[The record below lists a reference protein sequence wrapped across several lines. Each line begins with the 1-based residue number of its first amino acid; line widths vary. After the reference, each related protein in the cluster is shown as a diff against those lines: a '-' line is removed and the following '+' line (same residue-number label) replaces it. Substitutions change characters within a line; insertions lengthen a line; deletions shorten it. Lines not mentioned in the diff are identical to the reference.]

1 MYKHVFG
8 PVPSRRL
15 GVSLGVDLVKPKSCN
30 MNCIFCECGAT
41 PKLSTKRESFKDIK
55 EVEEELKSVLKD
67 ITPDYITFSG
77 SGEPT
82 LSKDL
87 GKIIKW
93 IKANIDVKVCLI
105 TNGLLL
111 KEDEVIEEI
120 LDVDLI
126 IPTLNSVNNE
136 VFHKINRPAENI
148 DVAMLMEGLR
158 KLSASSYKGKIYLE
172 TFIIEGLTDR
182 KEDIEKMANFLQGI
196 RFDKLQLNSL
206 ARRGAENWV
215 KPASIECLK
224 NVEKIF
230 HENGIKNIEIVKEM
244 KEIEK
249 KLDIKK
255 DLLENM
261 KAKRAYSEEEIEK
274 IFKK

>member
-30 MNCIFCECGAT
+30 MNCVFCECGAT

-55 EVEEELKSVLKD
+55 EVEKELKSVLKD
-67 ITPDYITFSG
+67 VTPDYITFSG

-87 GKIIKW
+87 GKIVKW
-93 IKANIDVKVCLI
+93 IKNNTDVKVCLI

-120 LDVDLI
+120 SDVDLI

-136 VFHKINRPAENI
+136 VFHKINRPDKNVDI
-148 DVAMLMEGLR
+148 SMVMEGLR
-158 KLSASSYKGKIYLE
+158 KLSASCYKGKIYLE

-182 KEDIEKMANFLQGI
+182 KEDIEKMAKFLQKI

-206 ARRGAENWV
+206 ARRGAESWV

-230 HENGIKNIEIVKEM
+230 HENGIKNVEIIKEM

-261 KAKRAYSEEEIEK
+261 KAKREYSEEEIEK

>member
-1 MYKHVFG
+1 MYKHIFG

-30 MNCIFCECGAT
+30 MNCVFCECGAT

-93 IKANIDVKVCLI
+93 IKANTDVKVCLI

-148 DVAMLMEGLR
+148 DVAMLMEGLK

-206 ARRGAENWV
+206 ARRGAESWV
-215 KPASIECLK
+215 KPASLECLK

-244 KEIEK
+244 KEIKK

>member
-1 MYKHVFG
+1 MYKHIFG

-30 MNCIFCECGAT
+30 MNCVFCECGAT

-55 EVEEELKSVLKD
+55 EVEKELESILKD
-67 ITPDYITFSG
+67 VTPDYITFSG

-87 GKIIKW
+87 GKIVNW
-93 IKANIDVKVCLI
+93 IKSNTDVKVCLI

-111 KEDEVIEEI
+111 KEDEVIDDI
-120 LDVDLI
+120 LNVDLI

-136 VFHKINRPAENI
+136 VFHKINRPAENV
-148 DVAMLMEGLR
+148 DVSMIMEGLK
-158 KLSASSYKGKIYLE
+158 KLSASNYKGKIYLE
-172 TFIIEGLTDR
+172 TFIIEGLTDK
-182 KEDIEKMANFLQGI
+182 KEDIEKMARFLQGI

-206 ARRGAENWV
+206 ARRGAESWV

-230 HENGIKNIEIVKEM
+230 HENGIKNVEIVKEM

-261 KAKRAYSEEEIEK
+261 KAKRAYSEEEIKK

>member
-30 MNCIFCECGAT
+30 MNCVFCECGAT
-41 PKLSTKRESFKDIK
+41 PKLLTKRESFKDIK

-93 IKANIDVKVCLI
+93 IKANTDVKVCLI

-111 KEDEVIEEI
+111 KENEVIEEI

-148 DVAMLMEGLR
+148 DVAMVMEGLK

-182 KEDIEKMANFLQGI
+182 KEDIEKMASFLQEI

-206 ARRGAENWV
+206 ARRGAESWV
-215 KPASIECLK
+215 KPASLECLK

>member
-30 MNCIFCECGAT
+30 MNCVFCECGAT

-93 IKANIDVKVCLI
+93 IKANTDVKVCLI

-111 KEDEVIEEI
+111 KENEVIEEI

-148 DVAMLMEGLR
+148 DVAMVMEGLK

-182 KEDIEKMANFLQGI
+182 KEDIEKMASFLQEI

-206 ARRGAENWV
+206 ARRGAESWV
-215 KPASIECLK
+215 KPASLECLK

-249 KLDIKK
+249 KLAIKK

>member
-30 MNCIFCECGAT
+30 MNCVFCEYGAT

-93 IKANIDVKVCLI
+93 IKANTDVKVCLI

-111 KEDEVIEEI
+111 KENEVIEEI

-148 DVAMLMEGLR
+148 DVAMVMEGLK

-182 KEDIEKMANFLQGI
+182 KEDIEKMASFLQEI

-206 ARRGAENWV
+206 ARRGAESWV
-215 KPASIECLK
+215 KPASLECLK

>member
-1 MYKHVFG
+1 MYKHIFG

-30 MNCIFCECGAT
+30 MNCVFCECGAT

-55 EVEEELKSVLKD
+55 EIEKELESILKD
-67 ITPDYITFSG
+67 VTPDYITFSG

-87 GKIIKW
+87 GKIVSW
-93 IKANIDVKVCLI
+93 IKSNTDVKVCLI

-111 KEDEVIEEI
+111 KEDEVIDDI
-120 LDVDLI
+120 LNVDLI

-136 VFHKINRPAENI
+136 VFHKINRPAENV
-148 DVAMLMEGLR
+148 DVSMIMEGLK
-158 KLSASSYKGKIYLE
+158 KLSASNYKGKIYLE
-172 TFIIEGLTDR
+172 TFIIEGLTDK
-182 KEDIEKMANFLQGI
+182 KEDIEKMVRFLQGI

-206 ARRGAENWV
+206 ARRGAESWV

-230 HENGIKNIEIVKEM
+230 HENGIKNVEIVKEM

-261 KAKRAYSEEEIEK
+261 KAKRAYSEEEIKK

>member
-30 MNCIFCECGAT
+30 MNCVFCECGAT

-93 IKANIDVKVCLI
+93 IKANTDVKVCLI

-111 KEDEVIEEI
+111 KENEVIEEI

-148 DVAMLMEGLR
+148 DVAMVMEGLK

-182 KEDIEKMANFLQGI
+182 KEDIEKMASFLQGI

-215 KPASIECLK
+215 KPVSLECLK

>member
-93 IKANIDVKVCLI
+93 IKANTDVKVCLI

-136 VFHKINRPAENI
+136 VFHKINRPAESI
-148 DVAMLMEGLR
+148 DVAMLMEGLK

-206 ARRGAENWV
+206 ARRGAESWV
-215 KPASIECLK
+215 KPASLECLK

>member
-1 MYKHVFG
+1 MGYY
-8 PVPSRRL
+8 
-15 GVSLGVDLVKPKSCN
+15 
-30 MNCIFCECGAT
+30 
-41 PKLSTKRESFKDIK
+41 
-55 EVEEELKSVLKD
+55 

-93 IKANIDVKVCLI
+93 IKANTDVKVCLI

-148 DVAMLMEGLR
+148 DVAMVMEGLK

-182 KEDIEKMANFLQGI
+182 KEDIEKMASFLQGI
-196 RFDKLQLNSL
+196 RDTRCRSYY
-206 ARRGAENWV
+206 
-215 KPASIECLK
+215 S
-224 NVEKIF
+224 
-230 HENGIKNIEIVKEM
+230 NIE
-244 KEIEK
+244 
-249 KLDIKK
+249 
-255 DLLENM
+255 
-261 KAKRAYSEEEIEK
+261 
-274 IFKK
+274 

>member
-1 MYKHVFG
+1 M
-8 PVPSRRL
+8 
-15 GVSLGVDLVKPKSCN
+15 
-30 MNCIFCECGAT
+30 
-41 PKLSTKRESFKDIK
+41 
-55 EVEEELKSVLKD
+55 
-67 ITPDYITFSG
+67 
-77 SGEPT
+77 
-82 LSKDL
+82 
-87 GKIIKW
+87 
-93 IKANIDVKVCLI
+93 
-105 TNGLLL
+105 
-111 KEDEVIEEI
+111 
-120 LDVDLI
+120 
-126 IPTLNSVNNE
+126 NSVNNE

-148 DVAMLMEGLR
+148 DVAMVMEGLK
-158 KLSASSYKGKIYLE
+158 KLSASSYEGKIYLE

-182 KEDIEKMANFLQGI
+182 KEDIEKMASFLQGI

-206 ARRGAENWV
+206 ARRGAESLARRGAESWV
-215 KPASIECLK
+215 KPASLECLK

>member
-1 MYKHVFG
+1 MYKHIFG

-55 EVEEELKSVLKD
+55 EVEKELKSVLKD
-67 ITPDYITFSG
+67 VTPDYITFSG

-87 GKIIKW
+87 GKIVKW
-93 IKANIDVKVCLI
+93 IKNNTDVKVCLI

-120 LDVDLI
+120 SDVDLI
-126 IPTLNSVNNE
+126 IPTLNSVNDE
-136 VFHKINRPAENI
+136 VFHKINRPDKNVDI
-148 DVAMLMEGLR
+148 SMVMEGLR
-158 KLSASSYKGKIYLE
+158 KLSASCYKGKIYLE

-182 KEDIEKMANFLQGI
+182 KEDIEKMAKFLQKI

-206 ARRGAENWV
+206 ARRGTESWV

-230 HENGIKNIEIVKEM
+230 HENGIKNVEIIKEM

>member
-1 MYKHVFG
+1 MYRHVFG

-15 GVSLGVDLVKPKSCN
+15 GVSLGVDLVKSKSCN
-30 MNCIFCECGAT
+30 MNCVFCECGAT

-93 IKANIDVKVCLI
+93 IKANTDVKVCLI

-148 DVAMLMEGLR
+148 DVAMVMEGLK

-182 KEDIEKMANFLQGI
+182 KEDIEKMASFLQGI

-206 ARRGAENWV
+206 ARRGAESWV
-215 KPASIECLK
+215 KPASLECLK

-249 KLDIKK
+249 KLAIKK

>member
-8 PVPSRRL
+8 PVPSRGL

-30 MNCIFCECGAT
+30 MNCVFCECGAT

-93 IKANIDVKVCLI
+93 IKANTDVKVCLI

-111 KEDEVIEEI
+111 KENEVIEEI

-148 DVAMLMEGLR
+148 DVAMVMEGLK

-182 KEDIEKMANFLQGI
+182 KEDIEKMASFLQEI

-206 ARRGAENWV
+206 ARRGAESWV